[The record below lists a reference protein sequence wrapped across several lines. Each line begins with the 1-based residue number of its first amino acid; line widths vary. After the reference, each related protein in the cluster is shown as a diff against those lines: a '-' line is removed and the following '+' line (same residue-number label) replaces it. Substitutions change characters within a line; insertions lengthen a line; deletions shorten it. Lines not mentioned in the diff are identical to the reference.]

1 VVTGDVGSSHG
12 MSFTVIG
19 DTVNPASRL
28 QALTRE
34 LATPLIVSDALV
46 RAVEIG
52 SGRDVVKLLGRLKDR
67 GERDSSRARR
77 VGEDLDAQ

>member
-1 VVTGDVGSSHG
+1 

-19 DTVNPASRL
+19 DTVNTASRL
-28 QALTRE
+28 QAMTRE

-67 GERDSSRARR
+67 GERALRGRAELVRIWTRSSS
-77 VGEDLDAQ
+77 